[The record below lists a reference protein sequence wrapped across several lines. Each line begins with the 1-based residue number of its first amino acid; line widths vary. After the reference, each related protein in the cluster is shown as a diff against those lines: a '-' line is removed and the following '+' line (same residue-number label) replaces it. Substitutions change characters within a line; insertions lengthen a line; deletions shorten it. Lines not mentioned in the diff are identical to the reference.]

1 LVDHGFGFCFLELFA
16 QLGGSINIKALDVG
30 ADLVGKVEK
39 GIHEDDL
46 RSPTIVVD
54 LVSLHFIIIK
64 FYYIVICV
72 CCLLQ
77 PLYSIMSLLRSK

>member
-1 LVDHGFGFCFLELFA
+1 MVDHGFGFCFLELFA

-54 LVSLHFIIIK
+54 LVSLHFIIINS
-64 FYYIVICV
+64 FTTLLSMFVV
-72 CCLLQ
+72 CYNHFILSC
-77 PLYSIMSLLRSK
+77 PY